1 MVAKY
6 KQFKKKIEVME
17 RFKEVSTAIRFV
29 AGGELG
35 RLRPEIKSRFV
46 GLTSVVPIIQNDE
59 LSEELNSCMV
69 VCITD
74 DRGTCGMHNL
84 NVLRCTNEVIDD
96 LLDEQIDFY
105 LYSIGRK
112 GRQYFKSMY
121 KKNYRGYTTQ
131 ISDVRYSI
139 DIAYLLFNKITSLV
153 EKEVDQ
159 FFFIFNRYYSVTFQ
173 TGVVHTICNFTDF
186 KKSLINQTIKSINN
200 KKAFTFWSSLLSQM
214 DYEDF
219 VEALYNFGVS
229 LFLVDALDDNRYSF
243 LAGRFNAMDEA
254 IRNSNEMIA
263 TLTLLYHKA
272 RQDYITNE
280 LLEITTCKEVLDE
293 NKKTNIKLLRIVYEN
308 MAYIEKD

>member
-6 KQFKKKIEVME
+6 KQFKKKIEIME

-35 RLRPEIKSRFV
+35 RLRPEIKSRFI
-46 GLTSVVPIIQNDE
+46 GLTSVLPIIQNDE
-59 LSEELNSCMV
+59 LSEELSSCMV

-84 NVLRCTNEVIDD
+84 NVLRCANEVIDD

-121 KKNYRGYTTQ
+121 KKNYKGYTTQ
-131 ISDVRYSI
+131 LSDIRYSI
-139 DIAYLLFNKITSLV
+139 DIAYLLFNRISLLV
-153 EKEVDQ
+153 NKEVDQ
-159 FFFIFNRYYSVTFQ
+159 YFFIFNRYYSVKFQ
-173 TGVVHTICNFTDF
+173 TGVVHTICNLTNF

-200 KKAFTFWSSLLSQM
+200 KKAFIFWSSLLSQM
-214 DYEDF
+214 DYENF
-219 VEALYNFGVS
+219 VEILYNFGVS

-254 IRNSNEMIA
+254 IRNSNEIIA

-293 NKKTNIKLLRIVYEN
+293 NKKTNIKLLRTVYEN
-308 MAYIEKD
+308 MSYIEKD

>member
-6 KQFKKKIEVME
+6 KQLKKQIEVME

-35 RLRPEIKSRFV
+35 RLRPEIKGRFV
-46 GLTSVVPIIQNDE
+46 GLTSVVPILQNDE
-59 LSEELNSCMV
+59 LSEDISNSMV

-84 NVLRCTNEVIDD
+84 NVLRCANEVIDD
-96 LLDEQIDFY
+96 LIDSQIDFY

-112 GRQYFKSMY
+112 GRQYFKTMY
-121 KKNYRGYTTQ
+121 KRNYKGYTTQ
-131 ISDVRYSI
+131 VNDVRFSI
-139 DIAYLLFNKITSLV
+139 DIAYLLFDKISSLV
-153 EKEVDQ
+153 DNKVDQ
-159 FFFIFNRYYSVTFQ
+159 FFFIFNRYYSVKFQ
-173 TGVVHTICNFTDF
+173 TGVVHSICNLADF
-186 KKSLINQTIKSINN
+186 KKSLINQTVKSINK

-219 VEALYNFGVS
+219 ANSLYNFSVS

-254 IRNSNEMIA
+254 IRNSNDMISH
-263 TLTLLYHKA
+263 LTVLYHKA

-308 MAYIEKD
+308 IDTIEKY